1 MDPRSINFNVLRR
14 HDSKI
19 TSIIDSTSYV
29 VIYRYFHGAWSK
41 TGLEGTMFIF
51 ERDGEV
57 HQPRYGVFVLNRQ
70 GLDNMSQGLLPGW
83 EVDLDEGLIIWRNEG
98 ATGDADDDIIHG
110 LWIYEEQDRSRIA
123 GVMQSL
129 IDLSTPQSEP
139 EPTTSS
145 PQVSLSHP
153 VPRVPIIPAGQS
165 ISLDQ
170 LFGVGSVCSE
180 PPPPT
185 SDLPHPASSVAD
197 SSEPQN
203 ALPPQHVMSPDPSD
217 LPKGMQLL
225 DSLFQKASL
234 KTQTSNPSISS
245 ADSIAQQ
252 SMGIHQVLQ
261 TQPMSPHPIQN
272 HPSSGSSTLHHHH
285 LHHHHR
291 RNSSDE
297 NYKPQAYNEVN
308 RNPNHKAHHHQRAPN
323 SKSGSR
329 HSSGGS
335 SSHPRSEKMVGPSS
349 NGQTGPSHY
358 PVQSNPQYQSTQAGL
373 VSASQTSNNESAHAE
388 ARHNILS
395 LLGHP
400 IATSAPHHHNLPG
413 QISNSG
419 TWTGANGGSPD
430 SIRSGGGNRDVYQPS
445 SYGRNHQAK
454 YTSHHHHHHPHPQ
467 EGNPN
472 HRSQQNSQ
480 HSSPQQTHSP
490 HSNAYS
496 NASQLVQTSSQVPS
510 LQPELGSPHHSSAH
524 AHAHHHHLS
533 RNGTQFHQPPPQQA
547 GPTQVKVRGTPPKPP
562 LPNVPVQN
570 RQSQVSAPNHVWN
583 ENYPKRAMSPL
594 NPASQTQSQTQRSSQ
609 QVGPQW
615 NGQSNRTSNVGDFP
629 APVVNDSSRPSRSHG
644 LHPQSLA
651 HSQGKEG
658 TVFVNKVVAEVL
670 DEGLAGREYLEVNGK
685 NKNGRRKNGKHQHG
699 QNGDRDGDRDGDGQ
713 DGDGQDGEGE
723 EGDEDEENREDEAL
737 DKKEFVGGVL
747 ELIKTNGAFVDMLY
761 ARYLARYAERYL

>member
-51 ERDGEV
+51 QREEGHD
-57 HQPRYGVFVLNRQ
+57 PRYGVFVLNRQ

-129 IDLSTPQSEP
+129 IDLSTPTSEP

-185 SDLPHPASSVAD
+185 SDLPHPGTSVAD
-197 SSEPQN
+197 SSENQSSS
-203 ALPPQHVMSPDPSD
+203 LPPQHVMSPDPSD

-234 KTQTSNPSISS
+234 KTQTSN
-245 ADSIAQQ
+245 Q
-252 SMGIHQVLQ
+252 SMSTDSGAQHSIGIHQLLQ
-261 TQPMSPHPIQN
+261 TQPVSPHPIPN
-272 HPSSGSSTLHHHH
+272 NPTSGSSTHPHPHHPHH
-285 LHHHHR
+285 QSTRDHR
-291 RNSSDE
+291 RNSSEE
-297 NYKPQAYNEVN
+297 NYKPQSYNEVN
-308 RNPNHKAHHHQRAPN
+308 RTQNHKAHNHHRPPN
-323 SKSGSR
+323 SKTGQAQSSR

-335 SSHPRSEKMVGPSS
+335 SSHARSEKIAASGS
-349 NGQTGPSHY
+349 NEHPGAAHY
-358 PVQSNPQYQSTQAGL
+358 PVHPNPSYQSTQAVM
-373 VSASQTSNNESAHAE
+373 VSASQVSTDPAHAE

-400 IATSAPHHHNLPG
+400 IAAAVAAPNHNMSG
-413 QISNSG
+413 QISNPGS
-419 TWTGANGGSPD
+419 WTGANGSPD

-445 SYGRNHQAK
+445 TYGRNLQTTTK
-454 YTSHHHHHHPHPQ
+454 Y
-467 EGNPN
+467 GNPEAN
-472 HRSQQNSQ
+472 PTNVRSQQTSQ

-490 HSNAYS
+490 HSIAY
-496 NASQLVQTSSQVPS
+496 AHHSQAP
-510 LQPELGSPHHSSAH
+510 LQAPQDLGSPSSN
-524 AHAHHHHLS
+524 HHHHHHPHLGGG
-533 RNGTQFHQPPPQQA
+533 RNPAQFHHHQHHS
-547 GPTQVKVRGTPPKPP
+547 QVKVRGTPPKPP
-562 LPNVPVQN
+562 LPAVPIQT
-570 RQSQVSAPNHVWN
+570 RQSQGGSSVAHVWN
-583 ENYPKRAMSPL
+583 ENYPKRALSPL
-594 NPASQTQSQTQRSSQ
+594 NPAHSTKSQTQSQ
-609 QVGPQW
+609 W
-615 NGQSNRTSNVGDFP
+615 NGSGNGNGNPHHHSTRK
-629 APVVNDSSRPSRSHG
+629 APGEFAPPMVNDSSRPSRTNSFNK
-644 LHPQSLA
+644 A
-651 HSQGKEG
+651 HHQNGVG
-658 TVFVNKVVAEVL
+658 VLQNKMVADVL
-670 DEGLAGREYLEVNGK
+670 DEGLVQRETTAE
-685 NKNGRRKNGKHQHG
+685 
-699 QNGDRDGDRDGDGQ
+699 
-713 DGDGQDGEGE
+713 E
-723 EGDEDEENREDEAL
+723 EGDRRGQGEEAL

-747 ELIKTNGAFVDMLY
+747 DLIKNNGAFVDMLY